1 MPILTVNEK
10 RAHDRAAGSTVST
23 VAEAKALTFNVGQQI
38 IVENTNGTFIY
49 KYVSALSP
57 APSGDNDAVIAVT
70 AGGFLVNVDSNV
82 PRLTTAQVAAIA
94 TAGGSEGATFYDTD
108 KNKFVYIDN
117 TSTPVEP
124 GAGGSAS
131 WGNITG
137 TLSDQTDLQSALDL
151 KAPLASPTFTGT
163 VAGITKA
170 MVGLGNVDNTS
181 DANKPISTATQTAL
195 DLKAPLASPTF
206 TGTVAGI
213 TKAMVGLGNADNT
226 ADADK
231 PISTATQTALDLKAP
246 LASPTFTGTV
256 AGITKA
262 MVGLG
267 NVDNTSDANKPISTA
282 TQTALDDK
290 ANKDSPAITGSA
302 TFADDIEVANR
313 VIIDTPTATPTYPT
327 GKAGGIAAWQSGGLI
342 FYGNNSTSLPDFSF
356 YDSNED
362 QIALVS
368 KGSGV
373 FTFTNAPRFNTS
385 PTVGQVWTATN
396 ADGTGAW
403 QTPASG
409 LPTSQNADLTI
420 GAVSSG
426 EDIETAIPLGT
437 GSGQID
443 LTSGKFQRL
452 GLFFTITLKFDNY
465 QYDDEVVLDFSN
477 ILDTNSYITSSQLYV
492 DLGADGQ
499 YYDGDNYIS
508 NSLGNGFDG
517 KTARL
522 DRLDSLSG
530 NSPAVCTIMGVY

>member
-137 TLSDQTDLQSALDL
+137 TLSDQTDLQS
-151 KAPLASPTFTGT
+151 
-163 VAGITKA
+163 
-170 MVGLGNVDNTS
+170 
-181 DANKPISTATQTAL
+181 
-195 DLKAPLASPTF
+195 
-206 TGTVAGI
+206 
-213 TKAMVGLGNADNT
+213 
-226 ADADK
+226 
-231 PISTATQTALDLKAP
+231 ALDLKAP